1 MVGVASSAILACLH
15 PLLRSSLSLCSPIP
29 PVYPSHPTLFI
40 GRAARAVC
48 PSSSRPGGILVSP
61 LCRVTFGLYARP
73 NLPDRRPGPPFS
85 TNPGD
90 ELRGSRGLL
99 VAMETEPSSPNP
111 RQPNTGFLS
120 LGTHYFPSPR
130 FSLSL
135 YLLLEP
141 FPPLRD
147 PLPPTPSS
155 SKPVVVVLQTAVIV
169 VQVVVVPRVGII
181 SDSSNSFLLA
191 SSSSSSSSFDAVR
204 CFPCLFPP
212 LLWFSFLVGKE
223 RGCNIDE
230 EDFSVSLS
238 LLSLLVRLI
247 FA

>member
-29 PVYPSHPTLFI
+29 STLRTLPSLSVGQLAPYVRLP
-40 GRAARAVC
+40 RVQD
-48 PSSSRPGGILVSP
+48 ILVSP

-120 LGTHYFPSPR
+120 LGTHFPSPR

-135 YLLLEP
+135 CLLLES

-147 PLPPTPSS
+147 SLFLPPLSLFLETGGSSFTNGGNSGPSS
-155 SKPVVVVLQTAVIV
+155 STAV
-169 VQVVVVPRVGII
+169 I

-191 SSSSSSSSFDAVR
+191 SSSFDAVR
-204 CFPCLFPP
+204 FVCSSFSSLWFSLRNISHRRGRLFFVSFSLSLGNRWWFP
-212 LLWFSFLVGKE
+212 LLWEK
-223 RGCNIDE
+223 
-230 EDFSVSLS
+230 
-238 LLSLLVRLI
+238 
-247 FA
+247 